1 MENRRISVW
10 KDEISLSLLQRYH
23 DRGFLQDEIPTLPK
37 SRQSLFIVKN
47 CFKEQEE
54 KTSLY
59 EAITSLTPKRKN
71 TWQEKKN
78 Y

>member
-1 MENRRISVW
+1 MGNCRISVW
-10 KDEISLSLLQRYH
+10 KDEISLSLLQRYR
-23 DRGFLQDEIPTLPK
+23 DRILQDDVPTLPK

>member
-10 KDEISLSLLQRYH
+10 KDEISLSLLQRYR
-23 DRGFLQDEIPTLPK
+23 DRILQDDVPTLPK